1 MVRLNR
7 GNTTVKHKKWKA
19 AGCVVVL
26 LAGLVVALLLLPGC
40 VDRVIFQP
48 PPQRASI
55 PGCFRLELPEE
66 AGHIGAR
73 YLPAPEGGITLLY
86 SHGNAEDL
94 ASIAYRLSAYH
105 AQGYGIL
112 AYDYEG
118 YGESSGTPSET
129 AAYRD
134 IERCWQFLT
143 VEKQIP
149 PESIVIYGRSVGTGP
164 AVWLATRRRALAL
177 VLEAPFTSTFAVAG
191 LDWLPGD
198 RFPNL
203 DRIGRVDQPL
213 LVIHGDRD
221 QVIPQHHGRKL
232 ADAAAAPKS
241 FYNVGGAGHN
251 NILLVAGREYWNN
264 LREFL
269 TRAKHEKE

>member
-1 MVRLNR
+1 MVRLNK

-19 AGCVVVL
+19 AGCTVVL

-48 PPQRASI
+48 P
-55 PGCFRLELPEE
+55 
-66 AGHIGAR
+66 
-73 YLPAPEGGITLLY
+73 PEGGITLLY

-105 AQGYGIL
+105 AEGYGIL

-118 YGESSGTPSET
+118 YGEGSGTPSEA

-134 IERCWQFLT
+134 IERCWRFLT

-203 DRIGRVDQPL
+203 DRIGRINQPL
-213 LVIHGDRD
+213 LIIHGDRD
-221 QVIPQHHGRKL
+221 QVIPQRHGRKL

>member
-1 MVRLNR
+1 MKYGKR
-7 GNTTVKHKKWKA
+7 KA
-19 AGCVVVL
+19 AGCAVSL
-26 LAGLVVALLLLPGC
+26 LAGAGAALLLLPGC

-73 YLPAPEGGITLLY
+73 YLPAPEGGFTLLY

-94 ASIAYRLSAYH
+94 ASAAYRISAYR
-105 AQGYGIL
+105 AEGYGIL

-118 YGESSGTPSET
+118 YGESTGSPSES

-164 AVWLATRRRALAL
+164 AVWLATRHRALAL
-177 VLEAPFTSTFAVAG
+177 VLEAPFTSAFAVAG

-203 DRIGRVDQPL
+203 DRIGRIGRPL

-221 QVIPQHHGRKL
+221 QVIPQRHGRKL

-241 FYNVGGAGHN
+241 FCNVEGAGHN
-251 NILLVAGREYWNN
+251 DILLVAGQEYWNN

-269 TRAKHEKE
+269 TRGKHEKEYEKYGTL